1 MSSCS
6 QHASFCTVQSV
17 TGVLIN
23 LLSETQT
30 MECQKQTVTRCGIH
44 LTFRPLTLH
53 HNPPNGIAQ
62 CQVYALPA
70 RPLTPHVS
78 QACIVIRIASFMS
91 FRTRTNTL
99 HANDETED
107 FHDLIFYFYIEQYVQ
122 WCSEKSYF
130 WCFGSI

>member
-1 MSSCS
+1 MEHKVPFFEVEEVSVLWFLSSCS

-17 TGVLIN
+17 TGVYSPPIRN
-23 LLSETQT
+23 SDNDAKSKQLL
-30 MECQKQTVTRCGIH
+30 VGIH

-78 QACIVIRIASFMS
+78 QACIVIRIASFLS
-91 FRTRTNTL
+91 FRTRTNLTL
-99 HANDETED
+99 YMQMMRQK
-107 FHDLIFYFYIEQYVQ
+107 IFKF
-122 WCSEKSYF
+122 
-130 WCFGSI
+130 